1 MSKIQFN
8 KKEFSKK
15 LLILDYVIALFIIAF
30 LVYCGVKNYLYV
42 SEIQDLMVES
52 GNYNSI
58 VYPYDLT
65 SLTIILSVWIGQL
78 GISST
83 AYYVMCKSDHKVQ
96 LPMQM
101 INTMPKSIQNKIDM
115 TEVITT
121 LLNNSNN

>member
-101 INTMPKSIQNKIDM
+101 INTMPKSIQDKIDM

>member
-101 INTMPKSIQNKIDM
+101 INTMPKKIQDKIDM